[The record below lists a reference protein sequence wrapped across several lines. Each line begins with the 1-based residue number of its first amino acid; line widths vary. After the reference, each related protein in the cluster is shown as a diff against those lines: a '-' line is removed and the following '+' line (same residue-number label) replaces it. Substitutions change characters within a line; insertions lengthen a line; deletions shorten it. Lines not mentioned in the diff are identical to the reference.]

1 MASLHLKPNI
11 FTRDRLWESLR
22 HSCFWKG
29 NLIPTSNKRQ
39 SDNYLFKVFS
49 QFPGAEGVSALQEA
63 YPIQLPPLKIKMWLL
78 RNTTR
83 PEINTSAANI
93 LDETWS
99 SRSDAIQG
107 NHIIYMVLSLRRQ
120 LSFFFAKYKV

>member
-1 MASLHLKPNI
+1 M
-11 FTRDRLWESLR
+11 
-22 HSCFWKG
+22 
-29 NLIPTSNKRQ
+29 
-39 SDNYLFKVFS
+39 FKVFS

-63 YPIQLPPLKIKMWLL
+63 YPIQMPPLKIKMRLL

-120 LSFFFAKYKV
+120 LSFFSRSTKFDN